1 MGGDGILR
9 MQSVELVD
17 FRGINN
23 LTLSFEGKSAVLF
36 GINGVGKSTILKAI
50 ELSLAQIISRAVNN
64 QFKQQITTGRED
76 VRFGRRNYTIQVDF
90 VFDDGKCYP
99 YIAGYDKANGK
110 RTLDSRTFNVLL
122 NSFTETYME
131 DGHMLPVFVSYG
143 VNRAVLDAPVSIR
156 KKHEFGR
163 IETYLNSIGPK
174 TDFRVF
180 FEWFRNQED
189 YENEQKV
196 QSGDLSYKDVSL
208 EAVRSAITALLPD
221 LSNIRINRSPL
232 RMCATKKGQTL
243 EINQLSD
250 GEKCALAIL
259 GDLARRLTLANPH
272 TNTPLLGG
280 GIVLIDEIELHMHPS
295 WQRAIIP
302 TLHKVFPNIQFIIT
316 THSPQVLGELAKD
329 FKVFKLSPFEKDTE
343 ALEIVPGYYDSN
355 LVLEEYMDT
364 LSVNENV
371 EKIEKEI
378 FESIQKKAYDD
389 AKNLISHLSSLTNG
403 THPAITKAQILIRR
417 AEKM

>member
-1 MGGDGILR
+1 MKI
-9 MQSVELVD
+9 QSVELNN

-23 LTLSFEGKSAVLF
+23 IFLNFEGKSAILF

-50 ELSLAQIISRAVNN
+50 ELSLAQLITRAANN

-76 VRFGRRNYTIQVDF
+76 VRYGAKSYSIQADF
-90 VFDDGKCYP
+90 ALDDGKCYP
-99 YIAGYDKANGK
+99 YATGYDKTTGK
-110 RTLDSRTFNVLL
+110 RSYDARTFNTLVK
-122 NSFTETYME
+122 SFVDAYME
-131 DGHMLPVFVSYG
+131 DDHMLPVFVSYG
-143 VNRAVLDAPVSIR
+143 VNRAVLDVPVRIR

-163 IETYLNSIGPK
+163 IETYLNAIGSK

-196 QSGDLSYKDVSL
+196 QSGDLSYRDTAL
-208 EAVRSAITALLPD
+208 EAVRNAITALLPD
-221 LSNIRINRSPL
+221 LSNIRITRSPL
-232 RMCATKKGQTL
+232 RMCATKRGHTL

-250 GEKCALAIL
+250 GEKCALAMM

-272 TNTPLLGG
+272 TETPLLGG

-302 TLHKVFPNIQFIIT
+302 ILHKVFPNIQFIIT
-316 THSPQVLGELAKD
+316 THSPQVLGELTKD
-329 FKVFKLSPFEKDTE
+329 FKVFKLSQSEEDTE
-343 ALEIVPGYYDSN
+343 ALDVVPGYYDSN
-355 LVLEEYMDT
+355 LVLEEYMGT
-364 LSVNENV
+364 PSVNENV
-371 EKIEKEI
+371 EKLEEKI
-378 FESIQKKAYDD
+378 FACIQGKDYFA
-389 AKNLISHLSSLTNG
+389 AKNFISQLSTLTNG

-417 AEKM
+417 AERM